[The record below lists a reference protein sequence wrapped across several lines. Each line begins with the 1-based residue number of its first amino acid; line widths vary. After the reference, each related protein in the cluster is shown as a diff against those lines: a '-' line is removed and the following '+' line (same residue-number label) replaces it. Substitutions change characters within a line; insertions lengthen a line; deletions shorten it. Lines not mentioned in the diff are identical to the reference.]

1 MKHFGAILSCQQFS
15 RNLFIMHG
23 EQRLD
28 SSVFLK
34 NFLYLNLEK
43 HFLLANHVLV
53 LGKSSINVN
62 TPNLFL
68 FWW

>member
-34 NFLYLNLEK
+34 YFFQILTLRNIFFLQIMYLYS
-43 HFLLANHVLV
+43 ANRL
-53 LGKSSINVN
+53 SM
-62 TPNLFL
+62 
-68 FWW
+68 